1 MDNKDFTAMS
11 KEELLSWMSE
21 TTPWASIDKEIVN
34 MMVDML
40 YGGKFMEVF
49 IFALSDQAIVDTLN
63 GILAEVPADFDDEL
77 RRVTICSKFAHFLT
91 GAARNYFS
99 EFSKNFN
106 DPEIIE
112 NSPEIIKNEYVNLMN
127 FIELAVNI
135 SPKYYYGYLCLVEL
149 QCIIGNHEK
158 ALIFCEQGLGQ
169 IAELSTV
176 PFPEEMQKSLDMV
189 KESLT
194 NIKAEIESKN

>member
-1 MDNKDFTAMS
+1 MINQDFSKMS
-11 KEELLSWMSE
+11 KEEILKWISE
-21 TTPWASIDKEIVN
+21 TTPWAGIDKDVAN

-40 YGGKFMEVF
+40 HGGEFMEVF
-49 IFALSDQAIVDTLN
+49 IFALGDQAIVDTLN
-63 GILAEVPADFDDEL
+63 QLAAEVPADFDAEL
-77 RRVTICSKFAHFLT
+77 RRITICSKFAHFLT
-91 GAARNYFS
+91 GAARNYFP

-106 DPEIIE
+106 DREIVE
-112 NSPEIIKNEYVNLMN
+112 NNPEIIKNEYVNLMN

-158 ALIFCEQGLGQ
+158 ALVFCEQGLKQ
-169 IAELSTV
+169 IAELCVV

-194 NIKAEIESKN
+194 NIKSEIESKM